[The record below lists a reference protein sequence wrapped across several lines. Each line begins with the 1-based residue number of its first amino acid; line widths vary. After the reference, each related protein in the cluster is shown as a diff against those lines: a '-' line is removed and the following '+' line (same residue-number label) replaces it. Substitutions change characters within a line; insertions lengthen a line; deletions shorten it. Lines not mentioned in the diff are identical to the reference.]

1 MKTLLRIVALTLGM
15 VTLGFATLA
24 LGADEPPVTARAR
37 VDRTALWVGDHV
49 HYVVDVRCQPG
60 VDIVAADLAA
70 DRLALI
76 GLEVVSSEVD
86 RQVDEHGVRY
96 RADHVL
102 TTYSF
107 DASPAIGP
115 LALRYRPLQAGAP
128 DAPAAEVSLPGV
140 SLALRSA
147 LPEALDQARL
157 RDEGVIQPLP
167 LVVRLAGPLGLGLLV
182 LSALPIL
189 SRAAGAIRRAVGR
202 LRSRAPKAAGESL
215 SEELAALRAI
225 DFRSDTERRRAYPQ
239 LDALLR
245 RRATEVLGLDAFAL
259 TAVELARSAQ
269 ASGRLVLEGLDEVL
283 EDCEMARFG
292 REASLP
298 SAARFALGLETAGQ
312 LLQAR

>member
-1 MKTLLRIVALTLGM
+1 MKTFLRIAAATLGM
-15 VTLGFATLA
+15 ATVA
-24 LGADEPPVTARAR
+24 LGADEPPVTAQAR
-37 VDRTALWVGDHV
+37 VDRTALWVGDRV
-49 HYVVDVRCQPG
+49 HYVVEVRCRPG

-70 DRLALI
+70 DRLPLI

-96 RADHVL
+96 RANHVL

-128 DAPAAEVSLPGV
+128 DAPPAEVSVPGV
-140 SLALRSA
+140 SLALRST
-147 LPEALDQARL
+147 LPEELAQARL
-157 RDEGVIQPLP
+157 RDEGVIRPLP
-167 LVVRLAGPLGLGLLV
+167 LVVRLAGPVGLGLLA

-189 SRAAGAIRRAVGR
+189 SRAAVAIRRAVTR
-202 LRSRAPKAAGESL
+202 LRSRAPKAAGEDL
-215 SEELAALRAI
+215 SQELSALRAI
-225 DFRSDTERRRAYPQ
+225 DSRSETERRRAYAR

-245 RRATEVLGLDAFAL
+245 RRTTEILGIDAFAL
-259 TAVELARSAQ
+259 TAAELARSGHV
-269 ASGRLVLEGLDEVL
+269 SGRPILEGFDEVL
-283 EDCEMARFG
+283 EDCEIARFG

-298 SAARFALGLETAGQ
+298 GAARFADGLEAAGQ

>member
-1 MKTLLRIVALTLGM
+1 MKTFLRIAVATLGM
-15 VTLGFATLA
+15 ATLA
-24 LGADEPPVTARAR
+24 LGADKPPVTAQAR
-37 VDRTALWVGDHV
+37 VDRTALWVGDRV
-49 HYVVDVRCQPG
+49 HYVIEVRCRPG

-70 DRLALI
+70 DRLPLI

-128 DAPAAEVSLPGV
+128 EAPDAEVSLPPV

-167 LVVRLAGPLGLGLLV
+167 LVVRLAGPLGWSLLA

-189 SRAAGAIRRAVGR
+189 SSTAVAIRRATAR
-202 LRSRAPKAAGESL
+202 ARSRAAKAPGETL
-215 SEELAALRAI
+215 SQELAALRAL
-225 DFRSDTERRRAYPQ
+225 DSASDTERRRAYPR

-245 RRATEVLGLDAFAL
+245 RRATEILGLDAFAL
-259 TAVELARSAQ
+259 TAAELARSGR
-269 ASGRLVLEGLDEVL
+269 ASGHSVPEGLDEVL
-283 EDCEMARFG
+283 EDCEIARFG

-298 SAARFALGLETAGQ
+298 SAARFALGLEAAGQ
-312 LLQAR
+312 LLEAR

>member
-1 MKTLLRIVALTLGM
+1 MKTFLRIAVATLGM
-15 VTLGFATLA
+15 ATLA
-24 LGADEPPVTARAR
+24 LGADKPPVTGQAR
-37 VDRTALWVGDHV
+37 VDRTALWVGDRV
-49 HYVVDVRCQPG
+49 HYVIEVRCRPG

-70 DRLALI
+70 DRLPLI

-128 DAPAAEVSLPGV
+128 DAEVSLPPV

-157 RDEGVIQPLP
+157 RNEGVIQPLP
-167 LVVRLAGPLGLGLLV
+167 LVVRLAGPLGWSLLA

-189 SRAAGAIRRAVGR
+189 FRAAVAIRRATAR
-202 LRSRAPKAAGESL
+202 ARSRAAKAPGETL
-215 SEELAALRAI
+215 SQELAALRAL
-225 DFRSDTERRRAYPQ
+225 DSASDTERRRAYPR

-245 RRATEVLGLDAFAL
+245 RRATEILGLDAFAL
-259 TAVELARSAQ
+259 TAAELARSGR
-269 ASGRLVLEGLDEVL
+269 ASGHSVPEGLDEVL
-283 EDCEMARFG
+283 EDCEIARFG

-298 SAARFALGLETAGQ
+298 SAARFALGLEAAGQ
-312 LLQAR
+312 LLEAR